1 MIKYFFLI
9 TITCLLSCKAQKEGH
24 SPVGEKIE
32 NMVLADHDSFSNIE
46 TYETRVIKDEKSL
59 RKFYSEIN
67 KTRKPGLP
75 VPLVDFSREMVLL
88 VCLGEQKGMSRPVL
102 SKLKETDNEIIVAVE
117 TVKEQQQ
124 GEITVQPVYFPF
136 YLYKTPLVDK
146 TITFQKID
154 N

>member
-1 MIKYFFLI
+1 VIKYFFLI
-9 TITCLLSCKAQKEGH
+9 AITCLLSCKAQKEGH

-32 NMVLADHDSFSNIE
+32 NMVLVDHDSFSNIE

-67 KTRKPGLP
+67 KTRKPGRP
-75 VPLVDFSREMVLL
+75 VPKVDFSKEMVLL
-88 VCLGEQKGMSRPVL
+88 VCLGEQNGRQNAVL
-102 SKLKETDNEIIVAVE
+102 SKVKETDSEISIAVE
-117 TVKEQQQ
+117 MIKEQ

-136 YLYKTPLVDK
+136 YLYKMPLVDK